1 MGEPTPHAPA
11 RRIVAAFSR
20 CPAALDWAKAEA
32 VAAWGPIELE
42 SDVFQFRETEYYV
55 PTMGPELLK
64 VFWVFERPMDPAE
77 LVESKLASNELEA
90 AYAKL
95 QRHPESRPLNL
106 DPGYLTSTSWCWRQ
120 PRTMRTASIW
130 RTASLPR

>member
-1 MGEPTPHAPA
+1 MRNEGRGWQLFTSASSHAHCSSGRATRLDTAHMGEPTPHAPA

-64 VFWVFERPMDPAE
+64 VFWVFEWPMDPAE
-77 LVESKLASNELEA
+77 LVESKLASN
-90 AYAKL
+90 KL
-95 QRHPESRPLNL
+95 RPRMLSYSGIRSR
-106 DPGYLTSTSWCWRQ
+106 GR
-120 PRTMRTASIW
+120 
-130 RTASLPR
+130 